1 MWELTLYRRLK
12 ITVVVLSR
20 MFVVITQVFRW
31 CIIIYLSYKLPS
43 LFEYTLSKICRLL
56 KFYKI
61 MWSSVIESVI
71 RPLYLLDCFYI
82 FQTRI
87 ITL

>member
-1 MWELTLYRRLK
+1 MGVN
-12 ITVVVLSR
+12 TVQAIKTNFVYLSR

-43 LFEYTLSKICRLL
+43 LFEYTLSKICHQL

-61 MWSSVIESVI
+61 M
-71 RPLYLLDCFYI
+71 R
-82 FQTRI
+82 
-87 ITL
+87 